1 MRQIKNRESAIRQ
14 LTAEI
19 AAKSQ
24 QLAAISYHKITH
36 AESSFAAA
44 TESVATLL
52 VDGGHVKTVIKVTPH
67 IINNITDYK
76 TDIIDSYTVS
86 VDGFSDVVIHEILFY
101 GEVVLISE
109 ELF

>member
-1 MRQIKNRESAIRQ
+1 MRQIKNRETAIRQ
-14 LTAEI
+14 LAAEI

-24 QLAAISYHKITH
+24 QLAAVSNHKITN
-36 AESSFAAA
+36 AEMTFAST

-67 IINNITDYK
+67 IINYISDYK
-76 TDIIDSYTVS
+76 TSIIDSYIVNI
-86 VDGFSDVVIHEILFY
+86 DGFSDVVLHEILFY

>member
-14 LTAEI
+14 LAAEI

-24 QLAAISYHKITH
+24 QLAAISHHKITH
-36 AESSFAAA
+36 AEMTFASM

-52 VDGGHVKTVIKVTPH
+52 IDGGHVKTVIKVTPH
-67 IINNITDYK
+67 VINNIADYH
-76 TDIIDSYTVS
+76 TNIIDSYTVNI
-86 VDGFSDVVIHEILFY
+86 DGFGDVVLHEILFY

>member
-14 LTAEI
+14 LAAEI

-24 QLAAISYHKITH
+24 QLAAVSNHKITH
-36 AESSFAAA
+36 AEMSFAGM
-44 TESVATLL
+44 TESTATLL

-67 IINNITDYK
+67 IINNIADYK
-76 TDIIDSYTVS
+76 TSIIDSYTVS
-86 VDGFSDVVIHEILFY
+86 VDGFDDVVLHEIIFY

>member
-1 MRQIKNRESAIRQ
+1 M
-14 LTAEI
+14 
-19 AAKSQ
+19 
-24 QLAAISYHKITH
+24 
-36 AESSFAAA
+36 

-52 VDGGHVKTVIKVTPH
+52 IDGGHVKTVIKVTPH
-67 IINNITDYK
+67 IINNIADYK
-76 TDIIDSYTVS
+76 TSIIDSYTVS

>member
-14 LTAEI
+14 LAAEI

-24 QLAAISYHKITH
+24 QLAAISHHKITH
-36 AESSFAAA
+36 AESSFAVT

-52 VDGGHVKTVIKVTPH
+52 IDGCHVKTVIKVTPH
-67 IINNITDYK
+67 VINNIADYN
-76 TDIIDSYTVS
+76 TNIIDSYAVNI
-86 VDGFSDVVIHEILFY
+86 DGFADVVIHEILFF

>member
-1 MRQIKNRESAIRQ
+1 MRQIKNRETAIRQ
-14 LTAEI
+14 LAAEI

-24 QLAAISYHKITH
+24 QLAAVSNHKITS
-36 AESSFAAA
+36 AEMSFASM

-52 VDGGHVKTVIKVTPH
+52 VDGGHVKTVIKVSPH
-67 IINNITDYK
+67 IINNIADYK
-76 TDIIDSYTVS
+76 TSIIDSYTVS
-86 VDGFSDVVIHEILFY
+86 VDGFDDVVLHEIIFY

>member
-1 MRQIKNRESAIRQ
+1 MRQIKNRETAIRQ
-14 LTAEI
+14 LSAEI

-24 QLAAISYHKITH
+24 QLAAVSNHKITH
-36 AESSFAAA
+36 AEASFASM

-52 VDGGHVKTVIKVTPH
+52 VDGCHVKTVIKVSPH
-67 IINNITDYK
+67 IINNIADYK
-76 TDIIDSYTVS
+76 TSIIDSYTVS
-86 VDGFSDVVIHEILFY
+86 VDGFDDVVLHEIIFY

>member
-14 LTAEI
+14 LAAEI

-24 QLAAISYHKITH
+24 QLAAVSNHKITH
-36 AESSFAAA
+36 AEASFAGM

-67 IINNITDYK
+67 TINNLGEYHTS
-76 TDIIDSYTVS
+76 IIDSYIVNL
-86 VDGFSDVVIHEILFY
+86 DGFGDVVLHEILFY
-101 GEVVLISE
+101 GEIVLISE

>member
-1 MRQIKNRESAIRQ
+1 MRQIKNRETTMRQ
-14 LTAEI
+14 LAAEI

-24 QLAAISYHKITH
+24 QLAAISHHKITH
-36 AESSFAAA
+36 AESSFAAM

-67 IINNITDYK
+67 IINNIADYK
-76 TDIIDSYTVS
+76 TSIIDSYIVNL
-86 VDGFSDVVIHEILFY
+86 DGFGEVVLHEILFY
-101 GEVVLISE
+101 GEIVLISE

>member
-14 LTAEI
+14 LAAEI

-24 QLAAISYHKITH
+24 QLAAVSNHKITH
-36 AESSFAAA
+36 AEASFAAA

-52 VDGGHVKTVIKVTPH
+52 VDGGHIKTVIKVTPH
-67 IINNITDYK
+67 IINNISDYK
-76 TDIIDSYTVS
+76 TSIIDSYIVNI
-86 VDGFSDVVIHEILFY
+86 DGFDDVVLHEILFY
-101 GEVVLISE
+101 GEIVLISE

>member
-14 LTAEI
+14 LAAEI

-24 QLAAISYHKITH
+24 QLAAVSNHKITH
-36 AESSFAAA
+36 AEMTFASV

-52 VDGGHVKTVIKVTPH
+52 IDGGHVKTVIKVTPH
-67 IINNITDYK
+67 IINNIADYN
-76 TDIIDSYTVS
+76 TSIIDSYIVNL
-86 VDGFSDVVIHEILFY
+86 DGFGEVVLHEILFY
-101 GEVVLISE
+101 GEILLISE

>member
-14 LTAEI
+14 LAAEI

-24 QLAAISYHKITH
+24 QLAAVSNHKITH
-36 AESSFAAA
+36 AEASFASM

-52 VDGGHVKTVIKVTPH
+52 IDGGHVKTVIKVTPH
-67 IINNITDYK
+67 IINNIADYK
-76 TDIIDSYTVS
+76 TNIIDSYIVNL
-86 VDGFSDVVIHEILFY
+86 DGFGEVVLHEILFY

>member
-14 LTAEI
+14 LAAEI

-24 QLAAISYHKITH
+24 QLAAVSNHKITH
-36 AESSFAAA
+36 AEALFASM

-52 VDGGHVKTVIKVTPH
+52 IDGGHVKTVIKVTPH
-67 IINNITDYK
+67 IINNTADYK
-76 TDIIDSYTVS
+76 TSIIDSYIVNL
-86 VDGFSDVVIHEILFY
+86 DGFGDVVLHEILFY
-101 GEVVLISE
+101 GEILLISE

>member
-1 MRQIKNRESAIRQ
+1 M
-14 LTAEI
+14 
-19 AAKSQ
+19 
-24 QLAAISYHKITH
+24 
-36 AESSFAAA
+36 

-52 VDGGHVKTVIKVTPH
+52 IDGGHVKTVIKVTPH
-67 IINNITDYK
+67 IINNIADCK

-86 VDGFSDVVIHEILFY
+86 VDGFDDVVLHEILFY

>member
-14 LTAEI
+14 LAAEI

-24 QLAAISYHKITH
+24 QLAAISHHKITH
-36 AESSFAAA
+36 AESSFAAM

-52 VDGGHVKTVIKVTPH
+52 VDGSHVKTVIKVTPH

-101 GEVVLISE
+101 GEIVLISE

>member
-1 MRQIKNRESAIRQ
+1 MRQIKNRETAMR
-14 LTAEI
+14 LLAAEI

-24 QLAAISYHKITH
+24 QLAAVSNHKITH
-36 AESSFAAA
+36 AEASFAGM
-44 TESVATLL
+44 TESTATLL

-67 IINNITDYK
+67 VINNISDYK
-76 TDIIDSYTVS
+76 TSIIDSHTVS
-86 VDGFSDVVIHEILFY
+86 VDGFDDVVLHEIIFY

>member
-1 MRQIKNRESAIRQ
+1 MRQIRNRETAIRQ
-14 LTAEI
+14 LVAEI

-24 QLAAISYHKITH
+24 QLAAVSNHKITH
-36 AESSFAAA
+36 AEASFASM

-52 VDGGHVKTVIKVTPH
+52 IDGGHVKTVIKVTPH

-86 VDGFSDVVIHEILFY
+86 VDGFSDVVIHEILFC

>member
-1 MRQIKNRESAIRQ
+1 MRQIKNRESAMRT
-14 LTAEI
+14 LAAEI

-24 QLAAISYHKITH
+24 QLAAISHHKITH

-101 GEVVLISE
+101 GEILLISE

>member
-14 LTAEI
+14 LAAEI

-24 QLAAISYHKITH
+24 QLASVSNHKITH
-36 AESSFAAA
+36 AEASFASM

>member
-1 MRQIKNRESAIRQ
+1 MRQIKNLESAICQ

-24 QLAAISYHKITH
+24 QLAAISHHKITH
-36 AESSFAAA
+36 AESSFAAM

-52 VDGGHVKTVIKVTPH
+52 IDGGHVKTVIKVTPH

-101 GEVVLISE
+101 GEILLISE

>member
-1 MRQIKNRESAIRQ
+1 MRQIKNRESTIRQ
-14 LTAEI
+14 LAAEI
-19 AAKSQ
+19 AAKSR
-24 QLAAISYHKITH
+24 QLAAISHHKITH
-36 AESSFAAA
+36 AESSFAAT

-101 GEVVLISE
+101 GEIVLISE

>member
-1 MRQIKNRESAIRQ
+1 MRQIKNRETAMRT
-14 LTAEI
+14 LAAEI

-24 QLAAISYHKITH
+24 QLAAISHHKITH

-76 TDIIDSYTVS
+76 TDIIDSYTFS

-101 GEVVLISE
+101 GEIVLISE

>member
-1 MRQIKNRESAIRQ
+1 MRQIKNRETAMRT
-14 LTAEI
+14 LAAEI

-24 QLAAISYHKITH
+24 QLAAISHHKITH

-52 VDGGHVKTVIKVTPH
+52 VDGGHVKTVIKVSPH
-67 IINNITDYK
+67 IINNIAYYK
-76 TDIIDSYTVS
+76 NSIIDSYTVS

>member
-1 MRQIKNRESAIRQ
+1 MRLLA
-14 LTAEI
+14 AEI

-24 QLAAISYHKITH
+24 QLAAISHHKITH
-36 AESSFAAA
+36 AEALFASM

-52 VDGGHVKTVIKVTPH
+52 IDGGHVKTVIKVTPH

-101 GEVVLISE
+101 GEIVLISE

>member
-14 LTAEI
+14 LVAEI

-24 QLAAISYHKITH
+24 QLAAISHHKITH
-36 AESSFAAA
+36 AESSFAAM

-101 GEVVLISE
+101 GEILLISE

>member
-14 LTAEI
+14 LAAEI

-24 QLAAISYHKITH
+24 QLAAVSNHKITH
-36 AESSFAAA
+36 AEASFAGM
-44 TESVATLL
+44 TESTATLL

-67 IINNITDYK
+67 VINNISDYK
-76 TDIIDSYTVS
+76 TSIIDSYTVS
-86 VDGFSDVVIHEILFY
+86 VDGFDDVVLHEIIFY

>member
-14 LTAEI
+14 LAAEI

-24 QLAAISYHKITH
+24 QLAAVSNHKITH
-36 AESSFAAA
+36 AEASFASM

-67 IINNITDYK
+67 IINNIADYK
-76 TDIIDSYTVS
+76 TSIIDSYTVS
-86 VDGFSDVVIHEILFY
+86 VDGFDDVVLHEIIFY

>member
-1 MRQIKNRESAIRQ
+1 MQQIKNRESAIRK
-14 LTAEI
+14 LAAEI
-19 AAKSQ
+19 AAKSR
-24 QLAAISYHKITH
+24 QLAAVSNHKITH
-36 AESSFAAA
+36 AEMSFASM

-67 IINNITDYK
+67 VINNISDYE
-76 TDIIDSYTVS
+76 TSIIDSYIVNI
-86 VDGFSDVVIHEILFY
+86 DGFGEVVLHEIIFH

>member
-14 LTAEI
+14 LAAEI

-24 QLAAISYHKITH
+24 QLAAVSNHKITH
-36 AESSFAAA
+36 AEASFAGM

-52 VDGGHVKTVIKVTPH
+52 IDGGHVKTVIKVSPSV
-67 IINNITDYK
+67 INNITDYE
-76 TDIIDSYTVS
+76 TSIIDSYIVNL
-86 VDGFSDVVIHEILFY
+86 DGFGEVVLHEILFY

>member
-14 LTAEI
+14 LAAEI

-24 QLAAISYHKITH
+24 QLAAVSNHKITH
-36 AESSFAAA
+36 AEALFASM

-52 VDGGHVKTVIKVTPH
+52 IDGGHVKTVIKVTPH
-67 IINNITDYK
+67 IINNIADYK
-76 TDIIDSYTVS
+76 TNIIDSYV
-86 VDGFSDVVIHEILFY
+86 VNLDGFGDVVLHEILFY

-109 ELF
+109 EIF

>member
-24 QLAAISYHKITH
+24 QLAAVSNHKITH
-36 AESSFAAA
+36 AEASFAGM

-52 VDGGHVKTVIKVTPH
+52 IDGGHVKTVIKVTPH
-67 IINNITDYK
+67 IINNIADYK
-76 TDIIDSYTVS
+76 TSIIDSYIVNL
-86 VDGFSDVVIHEILFY
+86 DGFGDVVLHEILFY
-101 GEVVLISE
+101 GEIVLISE

>member
-24 QLAAISYHKITH
+24 QLAAISCHKITH
-36 AESSFAAA
+36 AESTFAAM

-52 VDGGHVKTVIKVTPH
+52 IDGGHVKTVIKVTPH
-67 IINNITDYK
+67 IINNLGEYHTS
-76 TDIIDSYTVS
+76 IIDSYIVNL
-86 VDGFSDVVIHEILFY
+86 DGFGDVVLHEILFY
-101 GEVVLISE
+101 GEIVLISE